1 MALPVLGF
9 IGTGTISSALV
20 RGFCR
25 SSAPAYK
32 MIVSPRSAH
41 RSAALKAAFPDRV
54 TIAKSMQE
62 VADKADIVFVAV
74 LPKAAKEVFSSI
86 RFRREQTVIS
96 LIMGC
101 PLPRIQTWIGETKN
115 LVQIIPMTF
124 VAEVPG
130 PIVLYPENAYV
141 RKLLSPLGEI
151 VSAENEKQLKAFLQ
165 ITGLGATFDTLFRD
179 TVRWAMQEGL
189 SEQQAIPYIAAFY
202 AALAMQAGLSTLD
215 RVNELADEYTPGGL
229 NWKGKMAME
238 EAGAFAALTNAL
250 AEIKKHIDR

>member
-20 RGFCR
+20 HGFCR
-25 SSAPAYK
+25 SEAPAYK
-32 MIVSPRSAH
+32 MVVSPRTAKI
-41 RSAALKAAFPDRV
+41 SAALKTEFPDRV
-54 TIAKSMQE
+54 TVAASMQE

-74 LPKAAKEVFSSI
+74 LPKAAEEVLTAV

-101 PLPRIQTWIGETKN
+101 PLPRIRGWIGETEN

-130 PIVLYPENAYV
+130 PIVLFPENACV
-141 RKLLSPLGEI
+141 RKLLTPLGEI
-151 VSAENEKQLKAFLQ
+151 VAAADEAQLKALLQ
-165 ITGLGATFDTLFRD
+165 ITGLGASFDTLFRD
-179 TVRWAMQEGL
+179 TVLWSIGEGL
-189 SEQQAIPYIAAFY
+189 SEQQAISYIGAFF
-202 AALAMQAGLSTLD
+202 AALAQQAGQSSFA
-215 RVNELADEYTPGGL
+215 RVKELADEFTPGGL
-229 NWKGKMAME
+229 NWKGKTAIASE
-238 EAGAFAALTNAL
+238 DAFASWTRAL